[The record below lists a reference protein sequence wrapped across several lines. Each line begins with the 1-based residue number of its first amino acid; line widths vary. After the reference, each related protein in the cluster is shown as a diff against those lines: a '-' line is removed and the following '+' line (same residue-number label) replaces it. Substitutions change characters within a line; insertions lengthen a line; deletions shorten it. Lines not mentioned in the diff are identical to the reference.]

1 MEQFLPLAAQIM
13 MTILQREKYCI
24 VQSREDDFGLREV
37 DPQCRM
43 EFCPQVKTHK
53 HKGELQAVL
62 QKWDIIVVYGDVL
75 GHKYRKLQ
83 KPVLFIL
90 LIEGVARMFAL
101 ETILQDV

>member
-1 MEQFLPLAAQIM
+1 MLNDSLCKVLTTFQSWEFGMEQFLPLAAQIM

-62 QKWDIIVVYGDVL
+62 QK
-75 GHKYRKLQ
+75 
-83 KPVLFIL
+83 
-90 LIEGVARMFAL
+90 
-101 ETILQDV
+101 